1 MTGKLIKVSPPF
13 YHECMDEMER
23 GVFVTFWVEPKGKK
37 GLKQFFVHEEIASS
51 LMFSKDFST
60 LLLAPKGCT
69 IEFCARK
76 SSEVSGLGAEAFSI
90 GNLDYPELNATYEM
104 QQFEEE

>member
-37 GLKQFFVHEEIASS
+37 GLKQFFVHEKIALS
-51 LMFSKDFST
+51 LKFSKDFST
-60 LLLAPKGCT
+60 LLLAPKGCS
-69 IEFCARK
+69 IEFCAHK
-76 SSEVSGLGAEAFSI
+76 SSEVSGLGAEAYAI
-90 GNLDYPELNATYEM
+90 NNLDYPELNATFEM